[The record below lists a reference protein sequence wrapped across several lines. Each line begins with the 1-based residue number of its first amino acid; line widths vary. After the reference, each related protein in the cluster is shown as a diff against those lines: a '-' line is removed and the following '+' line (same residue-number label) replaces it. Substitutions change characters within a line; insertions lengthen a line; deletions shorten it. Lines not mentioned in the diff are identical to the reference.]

1 METTVKWTLMTDR
14 EFKKY
19 LQEKIKH
26 KIREEVQAEKKP
38 PESERKL
45 KVRRSKAG

>member
-1 METTVKWTLMTDR
+1 MTDR

-19 LQEKIKH
+19 LNEKFKQ
-26 KIREEVQAEKKP
+26 KMRDAVQAERKP
-38 PESERKL
+38 PASEHKV

>member
-1 METTVKWTLMTDR
+1 MTDR

-19 LQEKIKH
+19 LHERLKQKM
-26 KIREEVQAEKKP
+26 RDGVQAEKKP